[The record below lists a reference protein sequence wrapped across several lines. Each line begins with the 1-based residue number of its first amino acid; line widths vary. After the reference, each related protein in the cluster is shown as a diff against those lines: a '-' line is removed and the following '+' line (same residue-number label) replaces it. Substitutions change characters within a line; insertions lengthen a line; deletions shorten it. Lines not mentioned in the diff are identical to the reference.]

1 MSLRMIESSCSNL
14 NGKTKV
20 AMAVYIVVLYFMY
33 RISDR
38 NWIIDRFGIVRI
50 LWGRSTRYWTR
61 NILVEITR
69 AVTRIFRAG
78 RVFHANYSCY
88 LCPACAERV
97 RGLFAKTFQRDSS
110 VSSSRS
116 LSSNFPGSFVPPLLA
131 PPLCPRLFLLL
142 FFLCFFFSFF
152 FSSSDTSLHSW
163 DTLHREQYFMRSY
176 RSCFDSQRY
185 FFFIFNSTLKKLH
198 WISIFFFLRQS
209 EDNLTERVSREYGSF

>member
-1 MSLRMIESSCSNL
+1 M
-14 NGKTKV
+14 
-20 AMAVYIVVLYFMY
+20 
-33 RISDR
+33 
-38 NWIIDRFGIVRI
+38 
-50 LWGRSTRYWTR
+50 
-61 NILVEITR
+61 EITR

-78 RVFHANYSCY
+78 RVFHASYSCY

-152 FSSSDTSLHSW
+152 FFRPATRLCIAETLCIASNILCDLIALALIHSGI
-163 DTLHREQYFMRSY
+163 
-176 RSCFDSQRY
+176 
-185 FFFIFNSTLKKLH
+185 FFIFNSTLKIILN
-198 WISIFFFLRQS
+198 INFFLFAS
-209 EDNLTERVSREYGSF
+209 IWG